1 MEVVV
6 NKRRANHLLDV
17 LVGRYKEK
25 LFPFNLPNA
34 YVPQELIP
42 PTIRNDALTLGRFLF
57 FVCTYMRG
65 GIESHTAFRQ
75 LVRMWEAHP
84 ELFVPKEAMTMSVDL
99 VTQILREYIGWDADN
114 AGRFWRM
121 NAERLHRAWGG
132 DPRELVR
139 NLHFYDEAIRRII
152 YKPSV
157 GKSIASLDP
166 KEDGFIGFQHKMAS
180 LLIYFYDWEGWLEP
194 RFLYPSPADF
204 HHYRLFIAN
213 EAVVVKMD
221 EGREIRY
228 HEKISSVI
236 RDLTLEYLERTG
248 TDPIHLSDAIW
259 LYSLLLCGES
269 PATVVRGT
277 QKEPLP
283 LFAEGDDGRL
293 GEHMWTPQQMRRLAR
308 TCGACPL
315 QDTCVHAIPSQ
326 PYYRRG
332 TLLLWERERPA
343 LILPPQ
349 AREPKIIPRDDDSDA
364 EEQSTFSFSTH

>member
-25 LFPFNLPNA
+25 VFPFNLPAA

-42 PTIRNDALTLGRFLF
+42 PSIRDDALTLGRFLF

-75 LVRMWEAHP
+75 LIRMWEAHP
-84 ELFVPKEAMTMSVDL
+84 ELFIPREAMRMTEDAIVP
-99 VTQILREYIGWDADN
+99 ILREYIGWDADN
-114 AGRFWRM
+114 AGRFWRI
-121 NAERLHRAWGG
+121 NAERLERGWGG
-132 DPRELVR
+132 DPRALIQ
-139 NLHFYDEAIRRII
+139 NLTSYDEVIRRIA
-152 YKPSV
+152 YKPSST
-157 GKSIASLDP
+157 KKPLSLDP
-166 KEDGFIGFQHKMAS
+166 NDEGFIGFQHKMAS
-180 LLIYFYDWEGWLEP
+180 LLIYFYDWEGWLKP

-213 EAVVVKMD
+213 EAVMVTMD

-228 HEKISSVI
+228 HEKVSGVI
-236 RDLTLEYLERTG
+236 RDLTLEYLEKTG
-248 TDPIHLSDAIW
+248 ADPIDLADAIW

-269 PATVVRGT
+269 PATVVNGAP
-277 QKEPLP
+277 KEILP
-283 LFAEGDDGRL
+283 LFAEGDEGRSGDSAWSAGQL
-293 GEHMWTPQQMRRLAR
+293 KRLMR

-315 QDTCVHAIPSQ
+315 QDTCVYAIPSQ

-332 TLLLWERERPA
+332 TLLLWERERPP
-343 LILPPQ
+343 LILPPH
-349 AREPKIIPRDDDSDA
+349 AREPKVAAPD
-364 EEQSTFSFSTH
+364 EEVEEAGQKAFSFSAE